1 MIKILLLMLLLHIV
15 DDFVFQPV
23 CLSKL
28 KQREWWK
35 KQDEYC
41 EKYKNDYKMALFMH
55 SISWSLMILLPL
67 MFMANISDLMLI
79 STVIFNMAIHFIVD
93 DFKANRR
100 KINLV
105 QDQVIHLMQ
114 IVLTWIICCC

>member
-15 DDFVFQPV
+15 DDFVLQPV

-28 KQREWWK
+28 KQREWWR

-55 SISWSLMILLPL
+55 SLSWSLMILLPI
-67 MFMANISDLMLI
+67 MFMTNISDLWL
-79 STVIFNMAIHFIVD
+79 TCAVIFNMVIHFMVD

-105 QDQVIHLMQ
+105 QDQITHLMQ
-114 IVLTWIICCC
+114 IVLTWFVCCC

>member
-15 DDFVFQPV
+15 DDFVLQPV

-41 EKYKNDYKMALFMH
+41 EKYKNDHKMALFMH
-55 SISWSLMILLPL
+55 SLSWSLMILLPL
-67 MFMANISDLMLI
+67 MFMANISDLWL
-79 STVIFNMAIHFIVD
+79 TCAVIFNMAIHFMVD

-105 QDQVIHLMQ
+105 QDQIIHLMQ

>member
-15 DDFVFQPV
+15 DDFVLQPV

-28 KQREWWK
+28 KQMEWWK

-55 SISWSLMILLPL
+55 SLSWSLMISLPL
-67 MFMANISDLMLI
+67 MFMANISDLWL
-79 STVIFNMAIHFIVD
+79 TCAVIFNMAIYFIVD
-93 DFKANRR
+93 DFKANRH

-105 QDQVIHLMQ
+105 QDQIIHLMH

>member
-15 DDFVFQPV
+15 DDFVLQPV

-35 KQDEYC
+35 NQIGYC

-55 SISWSLMILLPL
+55 SLSWSLMISLPL
-67 MFMANISDLMLI
+67 MFMANISDLWL
-79 STVIFNMAIHFIVD
+79 TCAVIFNMAIHFMVD
-93 DFKANRR
+93 DFKANRH

-114 IVLTWIICCC
+114 IALTWIVCCC